1 MRTTSRVVSDLKAAL
16 ADYDPAEEAFRE
28 AVGLE
33 RIDAERRRSSRRDDL
48 ALPAAKP
55 GRADRLG
62 RELER
67 RLPALAELA
76 RAAVRE
82 SEHPGDLRLAISDVA
97 RALDGHDVA
106 QLTSLVREGWRDP
119 WAEGRHGRPSPF
131 DPKRPVEAEPFVAR
145 RPEPPA
151 RRKRG

>member
-1 MRTTSRVVSDLKAAL
+1 VRTTSRVVTELKAAL
-16 ADYDPAEEAFRE
+16 ADYDVAEEAFRE

-33 RIDAERRRSSRRDDL
+33 RIDAERRRGSRRSQL

-55 GRADRLG
+55 GRAERLG
-62 RELER
+62 RGLEA
-67 RLPALAELA
+67 RLPALAELV

-106 QLTSLVREGWRDP
+106 QLGMLAREGWRDP
-119 WAEGRHGRPSPF
+119 WAEGRHGRPSKF
-131 DPKRPVEAEPFVAR
+131 DPR
-145 RPEPPA
+145 RPGPGA
-151 RRKRG
+151 TS